1 MHVCIGDYTAMDDAH
16 SRIIAVPPSA
26 SLQDTCYQFWPSA
39 EGGTLNV
46 GHDQM
51 NVTLLKKKKTSDFD
65 SYKMTIQKTN
75 LVSLD
80 KLSWIFYYIL
90 FYYYLVIDSQTR
102 CV

>member
-1 MHVCIGDYTAMDDAH
+1 MCIGDYTAMDDAH
-16 SRIIAVPPSA
+16 ARIIAVPQTA
-26 SLQDTCYQFWPSA
+26 SLQDTCYQFWPPA

-46 GHDQM
+46 GQM

-80 KLSWIFYYIL
+80 RLSWIFYYIL
-90 FYYYLVIDSQTR
+90 CYYCLFIDSQTR